1 MCNSVRLIADASL
14 VSISF
19 SAEQTFADLH
29 RLKDILNV
37 HKGEDPVIL
46 NFPKGK
52 KNHSILVGSQFW
64 VSANERLADDISTN
78 FRDLVQVKIAKV
90 RV

>member
-19 SAEQTFADLH
+19 SSEQTFADLH

-64 VSANERLADDISTN
+64 VTADQRLADNITSN
-78 FRDLVQVKIAKV
+78 FKDNVAVKIARV